1 MFMADFGSLRN
12 FRELKF
18 TGASAALA
26 AFGDWAIYLECPG
39 LMWPTHIDRMYLKRG
54 ALTVELT

>member
-1 MFMADFGSLRN
+1 MFMSDFGSLRN

-26 AFGDWAIYLECPG
+26 TLGDSLEAALPADRWERQKDKEKG
-39 LMWPTHIDRMYLKRG
+39 WPPCHT
-54 ALTVELT
+54 